1 MAAKQATTVHLP
13 GVTAEFHQPDHYIPT
28 RDDLAGATDTVRGY
42 LPSWEMAAFY
52 GGLGALAAF
61 AVIEWPVAVAI
72 GVGAVI
78 AQRSGRTA
86 EKEGSG
92 TAPVEGEP
100 SGLVAKADELP
111 ISGYDS
117 RTVGEITEQLPG
129 LSQRELHLV
138 EDYETLNRARTG
150 VLRRIDELRGEEPWA
165 GYDEMGVGEILPR
178 MRTMPADEQ
187 AAVVDYEQHHKQRRT
202 IIQAAHG

>member
-1 MAAKQATTVHLP
+1 MAAKQATTARLP
-13 GVTAEFHQPDHYIPT
+13 GVTAELHQPDHYIPT
-28 RDDLAGATDTVRGY
+28 RDDLAGAANAVRGS
-42 LPSWEMAAFY
+42 LPSWEMTAFY

-86 EKEGSG
+86 EKSRSG
-92 TAPVEGEP
+92 TARVEAEP
-100 SGLVAKADELP
+100 SGRAKADELP

-129 LSQRELHLV
+129 LSQRELRLV
-138 EDYETLNRARTG
+138 EDYETRNRARTG
-150 VLRRIDELRGEEPWA
+150 ILRRIDELRGEEPWA

-187 AAVVDYEQHHKQRRT
+187 AAVADYEQHHKQRRT
-202 IIQAAHG
+202 IIQAAHS